1 VKPKKVL
8 DSFALLAY
16 LQGEKGQSAV
26 REALSP
32 GCQAFMNVINIGE
45 VYYILARARGRE
57 QAEYF
62 LYTILPQLPIEIVT
76 NGLEAVIEA
85 ARIKASHSIAY
96 ADCFAVATAREKGA
110 AILTG
115 DREFEAVS
123 SLVAID
129 WLR

>member
-1 VKPKKVL
+1 M
-8 DSFALLAY
+8 
-16 LQGEKGQSAV
+16 SA
-26 REALSP
+26 
-32 GCQAFMNVINIGE
+32 INIGE

-62 LYTILPQLPIEIVT
+62 LHTILPQLPIEIVT
-76 NGLEAVIEA
+76 NGFEAVIEA
-85 ARIKASHSIAY
+85 ARIKASYPIAY
-96 ADCFAVATAREKGA
+96 ADCFAVVTAREKGA

-115 DREFEAVS
+115 DPEFGVVS